1 MSGALSDTVKAAEP
15 IAVPEGVP
23 GPGEIVAGKYRVE
36 EVLGVGGMGVVLAVR
51 HTTLNELYAMK
62 FLLPQGAK
70 EPDAAAR
77 FMREAKAAVRIK
89 SEHIARVNDFGELE
103 NGSPY
108 IVMEHLEGIDL
119 RALTKRDGAQSP
131 MIAADYVIQACA
143 GLAEAHQ
150 LGIVHR
156 DLKPSNLFLTR
167 RADNTPLVKVLDFG
181 ISKAAT
187 DSALPTITAT
197 HESFGSPAYMSP
209 EQIRSTKNVDVRSD
223 VFSLGVIL
231 FELLTGRL
239 PFEGSTSSALL
250 AAIAA
255 DEPLTLR
262 EVMPDADVELE
273 AVVTRCL
280 QKKPADR
287 FPTVSALAFALA
299 PFAGTESQSLVQRI
313 GRIESASKIPP
324 PLEADP
330 SRRAAVSGKPSGNP
344 LDYATTA
351 ATSATERSWS
361 TPAKGQAGPPAKRS
375 PRALVIA
382 ALAAVGLGAIAFVA
396 VGLRGA
402 AKDDAGKTMANTAT
416 PPSAQPAAID
426 SSVVGIRAGTAAPA
440 STAVASAGV
449 TAGPAASVLVDGAR
463 AKTRSNA
470 PRVGRPAAS
479 ASSSA
484 SSAAPTSAVPSTAK
498 PAPSVDPAAESH

>member
-1 MSGALSDTVKAAEP
+1 MAGPLSDTVKAAEP
-15 IAVPEGVP
+15 AFVPEGVP
-23 GPGEIVAGKYRVE
+23 RPGDIIAGKYCVE
-36 EVLGVGGMGVVLAVR
+36 EMLGVGGMGVVLAVR
-51 HTTLNELYAMK
+51 HTTLGELYAMK
-62 FLLPQGAK
+62 FLLPEGLK
-70 EPDAAAR
+70 EPDAVAR

-89 SEHIARVNDFGELE
+89 SEHIARVNDFGQLE

-108 IVMEHLEGIDL
+108 IVMEHLEGLDL
-119 RALTKRDGAQSP
+119 RALTRREGAQSP
-131 MIAADYVIQACA
+131 SVAADYVIQACA

-187 DSALPTITAT
+187 DSGLPTITAT

-239 PFEGSTSSALL
+239 PFDGSTSSALL

-255 DEPLTLR
+255 DEPLTLSA
-262 EVMPDADVELE
+262 VQPDADGELE
-273 AVVTRCL
+273 AVVARCL

-287 FPTVSALAFALA
+287 FPSVSALAFALA
-299 PFAGTESQSLVQRI
+299 PFASAESQSLVQRI

-324 PLEADP
+324 PLGANP
-330 SRRAAVSGKPSGNP
+330 SQRPPVSGNAS
-344 LDYATTA
+344 DYATTA
-351 ATSATERSWS
+351 ATAATEPSWS
-361 TPAKGQAGPPAKRS
+361 TPAKVQAGPPAKRS
-375 PRALVIA
+375 PRVLVMA
-382 ALAAVGLGAIAFVA
+382 ALLAVVSVAAIAFVA
-396 VGLRGA
+396 VGLRTA
-402 AKDDAGKTMANTAT
+402 AKDDGGKTAVTTA
-416 PPSAQPAAID
+416 PPSPQPAATD
-426 SSVVGIRAGTAAPA
+426 SSAIVIGAGTLATAP
-440 STAVASAGV
+440 SAVASAGV
-449 TAGPAASVLVDGAR
+449 TAAPEAGAIVDSAR
-463 AKTRSNA
+463 PKTRSTA
-470 PRVGRPAAS
+470 PRIGRPAAS

-484 SSAAPTSAVPSTAK
+484 ASAPPASAAAPTSK
-498 PAPSVDPAAESH
+498 PAASVDPAAESH